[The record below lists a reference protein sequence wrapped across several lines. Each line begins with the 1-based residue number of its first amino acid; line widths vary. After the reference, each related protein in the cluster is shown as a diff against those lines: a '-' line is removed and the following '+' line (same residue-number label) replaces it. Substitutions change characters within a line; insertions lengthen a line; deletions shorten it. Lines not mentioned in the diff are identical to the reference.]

1 MEHGVTDK
9 GFVMKRFDE
18 ILKEVQEDL
27 SAQLGFDVSQ
37 NPQSLLNSAIIIPFC
52 DKIAELW
59 EVSQDSYYAKYPST
73 AEGINLDNACQ
84 YGNVFRMGNKAT
96 EYIIHCKAKD
106 GTVIPEGSIISS
118 ITNPVVQLK
127 CVQESTVS
135 RNACNAI
142 CIKPVVVE
150 SGTYTIELNGKMY
163 SYEASESATDILII
177 NGLKA
182 AFSVSGYNV
191 ETNLEEKTIT
201 ITDSISS
208 RVNEFSLTNNLTTEF
223 VISCVH
229 YKTVEYG
236 DIICPNGS
244 ICEITSNVT
253 GLISV
258 CNSIE
263 PTPGRIQQSDIS
275 LRQDYIRKT
284 YGMSSTMTESIEAY
298 ILENVAG
305 VKDVRCYENPYNV
318 EDELGRPPHC
328 IEVIVDGGK
337 EESIAQAIL
346 MKKSGGIE
354 TYGEI
359 TISVLGEY
367 GDIIPISFRRPEPVY
382 AWISVEITTDGS
394 NINPEYVSII
404 QESICKDS
412 ESISIGDSLMS
423 QSYISGI
430 YNSLVG
436 IAYCKIHV
444 ASSSDPNAKP
454 ESYAEGNI
462 SATQR
467 QAIIVDASRIEVTIK
482 E

>member
-1 MEHGVTDK
+1 
-9 GFVMKRFDE
+9 
-18 ILKEVQEDL
+18 
-27 SAQLGFDVSQ
+27 
-37 NPQSLLNSAIIIPFC
+37 
-52 DKIAELW
+52 
-59 EVSQDSYYAKYPST
+59 
-73 AEGINLDNACQ
+73 
-84 YGNVFRMGNKAT
+84 
-96 EYIIHCKAKD
+96 
-106 GTVIPEGSIISS
+106 
-118 ITNPVVQLK
+118 
-127 CVQESTVS
+127 
-135 RNACNAI
+135 
-142 CIKPVVVE
+142 
-150 SGTYTIELNGKMY
+150 
-163 SYEASESATDILII
+163 
-177 NGLKA
+177 
-182 AFSVSGYNV
+182 
-191 ETNLEEKTIT
+191 
-201 ITDSISS
+201 
-208 RVNEFSLTNNLTTEF
+208 
-223 VISCVH
+223 
-229 YKTVEYG
+229 
-236 DIICPNGS
+236 
-244 ICEITSNVT
+244 
-253 GLISV
+253 
-258 CNSIE
+258 
-263 PTPGRIQQSDIS
+263 
-275 LRQDYIRKT
+275 
-284 YGMSSTMTESIEAY
+284 
-298 ILENVAG
+298 
-305 VKDVRCYENPYNV
+305 
-318 EDELGRPPHC
+318 
-328 IEVIVDGGK
+328 
-337 EESIAQAIL
+337 